1 MELSPSMHAS
11 IPLPIMFTGMVLATC
26 NISLG
31 ACYEKPNPP
40 NLEYLLTV
48 QATESPPVIIGA
60 SGYGNRI
67 FIPITGGTFSG
78 PKLQGKCS
86 YQLYHDT

>member
-1 MELSPSMHAS
+1 MELLPSMHAS
-11 IPLPIMFTGMVLATC
+11 IPLPTMFAGMVLAAC
-26 NISLG
+26 NMSLV
-31 ACYEKPNPP
+31 ACNEHPNPP
-40 NLEYLLTV
+40 SLEYLLTV

-78 PKLQGKCS
+78 PKLQGK
-86 YQLYHDT
+86 